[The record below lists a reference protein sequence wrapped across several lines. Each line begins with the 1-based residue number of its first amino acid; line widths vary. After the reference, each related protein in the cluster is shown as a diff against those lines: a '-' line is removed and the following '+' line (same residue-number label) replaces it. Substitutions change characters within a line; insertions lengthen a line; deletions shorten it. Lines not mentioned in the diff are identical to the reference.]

1 MILPPGLYM
10 VVVFVVVLSAVAWLF
25 IGAMMDGM
33 HWALRIVMMVVGV
46 LAIVIMP
53 NRDLYLPF
61 LGETALPAGI
71 LRDTEPRGNVMLAVD
86 GLPAGVKVIFWAANQ
101 GAATGQTPRQAYSG
115 GGPNG
120 GVTTTS
126 DEGVAHITLA
136 CPQNYKVSRLGIDST
151 LPKHV
156 HLRYA
161 LPGRP
166 GLFSPVL
173 TKEIDAEHCAA

>member
-1 MILPPGLYM
+1 VSDCAEPTDAYAPPLR
-10 VVVFVVVLSAVAWLF
+10 SSDAPAVAVSV
-25 IGAMMDGM
+25 A
-33 HWALRIVMMVVGV
+33 
-46 LAIVIMP
+46 
-53 NRDLYLPF
+53 
-61 LGETALPAGI
+61 PAASAAYV
-71 LRDTEPRGNVMLAVD
+71 NVS
-86 GLPAGVKVIFWAANQ
+86 LPAGVKVIFWAANP
-101 GAATGQTPRQAYSG
+101 GAGTGQTPRQAYSG
-115 GGPNG
+115 GAPNG

-173 TKEIDAEHCAA
+173 TKEIDADCQ